1 MNGAALRMFGL
12 DQVEIAGKPISD
24 VLVPDR
30 LRARFSQALAE
41 WQRAAADERPIEP
54 TETTLMR
61 ADGSEFP
68 AELRISPIRTDDAS
82 RLMFYLRNLALQD
95 RAEAAR
101 REAEE
106 RFERLFRDGSVA
118 AAAID
123 LQGRITDVN
132 PAFCKLATREAPAL
146 IGRDATEVLADG
158 GDAHEAPWQSG
169 TDRPGPLAAARRIV
183 RPDEQAVPVHVTA
196 SLVRDASGAASHWLC
211 QCTPKLLAGVES
223 APDGESL
230 SYRERQ
236 VLSLLAHGH
245 DGPAIADRLR
255 LSPETVRSYGQS
267 AREKLG
273 AKTRTE
279 AVALALVRGEIS
291 L

>member
-1 MNGAALRMFGL
+1 MFGF
-12 DQVEIAGKPISD
+12 DPVEIAGSTLND

-30 LRARFSQALAE
+30 LRPRFAQAFADWL
-41 WQRAAADERPIEP
+41 AAAASDRPIEP

-68 AELRISPIRTDDAS
+68 AELRITPVRTGAAT
-82 RLMFYLRNLALQD
+82 RLMLYVRNLALHD

-106 RFERLFRDGSVA
+106 RFERMFRDGPA
-118 AAAID
+118 AAVTID
-123 LQGRITDVN
+123 LHGRITDVN
-132 PAFCKLATREAPAL
+132 PAFCKLATREVPAL
-146 IGRDATEVLADG
+146 IGRDATEVLAEA
-158 GDAHEAPWQSG
+158 GDAHEAPWRSG
-169 TDRPGPLAAARRIV
+169 TERPGPLSAARRVI
-183 RPDEQAVPVHVTA
+183 RPDGQAVPVQLTA
-196 SLVRDASGAASHWLC
+196 SLVRDASGAPSHWLC
-211 QCTPKLLAGVES
+211 QCTPKLLAGLES
-223 APDGESL
+223 APNGESL

-236 VLSLLAHGH
+236 VLGLLAQGQ
-245 DGPAIADRLR
+245 DGPAIGERLS
-255 LSPETVRSYGQS
+255 LSPETIRSYAQS
-267 AREKLG
+267 ARDKLG